1 LLREVAKIA
10 VFAKGDLMQPVIK
23 SVPVKGIGLDP
34 ENVRKHSYKNLE
46 AIKSS
51 LRKFGQV
58 KPIVLHQ
65 NVVVA
70 GNGTLMAA
78 QELGWS
84 AIDVVELPDDWSKD
98 KVKAFAIADNRTA
111 ELANWDTE
119 MLNIQLEELKEF
131 GYHLEDVGF
140 NEQDVANMLRLN
152 ELKNGEEI
160 DPFAEWKGMPEFDSE
175 DKVAAFRV
183 AISFVTEQDANDFF
197 ELIDRPK
204 KSVLWWPAED
214 GHIGSTVK
222 MQYINDEE

>member
-1 LLREVAKIA
+1 ME
-10 VFAKGDLMQPVIK
+10 PVIK
-23 SVPVKGIGLDP
+23 SVPVKGIELDP

-58 KPIVLHQ
+58 KPIVLHL

-84 AIDVVELPDDWSKD
+84 AIDVVELPDDWGKD

-119 MLNIQLEELKEF
+119 LLNVQLEELKEF

-140 NEQDVANMLRLN
+140 NEQDVNNMIRVN
-152 ELKNGEEI
+152 ELKTAGTL
-160 DPFAEWKGMPEFDSE
+160 DPFEEWKGMPDFDSE

-183 AISFVTEQDANDFF
+183 AISFSTEQDADDFF
-197 ELIDRPK
+197 KMLDRPK
-204 KSVLWWPAED
+204 KSSLWWPSND

-222 MQYINDEE
+222 MQYINDGE